1 MSLYDGTNAPL
12 IKVYLDTGNRNSGL
26 FTLGWST
33 LAPTGTDVL
42 GSYTPFT
49 TLTQFPTTD
58 VKRISIRRG
67 RTREDQQIQP
77 GSMTFT
83 MDNTSGSYDPEFVKS
98 GLVTAA
104 SGNGTTVTYTS
115 NHDLKVGDIVTVLF
129 LSVSALNLKLQTVT
143 SVTSTQFTV
152 SNSAT
157 GSCTGQAA
165 QYDSGYVTTT
175 VESILVAGTGVR
187 VTGTITYG
195 GGPVELPLFSGFIEQ
210 IDKDLSLEPTVTFTC
225 VDGLAMLGK
234 MFTSINTNTL
244 GDRTA
249 IDRIL
254 DSAGWNYGLSGSG
267 NDLYIVSQLETN
279 DALSMIDPIVSSQP
293 GSMFYV
299 STTGSATWL
308 NYGVFDPGSFAGKT
322 ISFVMTDT
330 RASSD
335 VIEYDEISVT
345 GGEKYRINSVTSNNT
360 DPNGVVSTVTKF
372 NQPSVAKYGTFARQ
386 IDLFYSSANS
396 PTITQQLADWFALP
410 LYRVDTIGFECVGFS
425 SDLWYRILNSELGSA
440 VQVARTPIYGSTLN
454 YNCYIQQMNHDIL
467 PNSWRMS
474 LTLSPGT

>member
-12 IKVYLDTGNRNSGL
+12 IKVYLDTGNRNAGL

-67 RTREDQQIQP
+67 RTREDQQFQP
-77 GSMTFT
+77 GSMTLT

-115 NHDLKVGDIVTVLF
+115 NHNLNVGDIVTVLF

-165 QYDSGYVTTT
+165 QYDSGYVTTS
-175 VESILVAGTGVR
+175 VDSMLVAGTGVR

-195 GGPVELPLFSGFIEQ
+195 GGPVEVPLFSGFIEQ
-210 IDKDLSLEPTVTFTC
+210 IDKDLSLEPVVTFTC

-234 MFTSINTNTL
+234 MFTSIDTNTL

-249 IDRIL
+249 IARIL

-267 NDLYIVSQLETN
+267 NDLYIVSQLKTN
-279 DALSMIDPIVSSQP
+279 DALSMIDSIVSSQP

-322 ISFVMTDT
+322 VSFVMTDT
-330 RASSD
+330 RASAD
-335 VIEYDEISVT
+335 VVEYDEISVT
-345 GGEKYRINSVTSNNT
+345 GGEKYRINMVTINNT
-360 DPNGVVSTVTKF
+360 APGGGKSTVTKQ
-372 NQPSVAKYGTFARQ
+372 NITSVGRYGPFAKQVDT
-386 IDLFYSSANS
+386 FYSTAYTA
-396 PTITQQLADWFALP
+396 TIAQQLADQFAEP
-410 LYRVDTIGFECVGFS
+410 EYRVDSVGFECVGFS
-425 SDLWYRILNSELGSA
+425 STLWYNILYSDLGSA
-440 VQVARTPIYGSTLN
+440 VQVVRNPIYGSTLN
-454 YNCYIQQMNHDIL
+454 YNCYVQEINHDIL